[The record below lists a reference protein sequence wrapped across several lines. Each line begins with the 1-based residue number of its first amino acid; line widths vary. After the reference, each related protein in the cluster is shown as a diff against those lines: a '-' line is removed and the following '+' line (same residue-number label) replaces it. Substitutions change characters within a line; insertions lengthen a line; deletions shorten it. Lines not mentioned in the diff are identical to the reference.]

1 MTISTKPLVSATIAV
16 YPYIYMVYSMWNAN
30 LIAKIQTPPPLLNL
44 LPLHGLDFHLP
55 LGSWKA
61 IEHLGHNSQ
70 VTTAIHFYFLFLG
83 F

>member
-1 MTISTKPLVSATIAV
+1 
-16 YPYIYMVYSMWNAN
+16 MWNAN

-61 IEHLGHNSQ
+61 IEHL
-70 VTTAIHFYFLFLG
+70 VTTHNGHSFLFSFFG
-83 F
+83 FLI